1 MDPVKLKDEELP
13 LNTFEE
19 NATKRVRL
27 GVILNKIIEE
37 RIIGSN
43 GGVVTT
49 NNIFKSVT
57 SITSSGTNN
66 GKIKIGTKAADGNW
80 NTTIDAN
87 ALNIDTQKEISTA
100 LLTSLRSETPT
111 VQLDV

>member
-1 MDPVKLKDEELP
+1 M
-13 LNTFEE
+13 
-19 NATKRVRL
+19 
-27 GVILNKIIEE
+27 
-37 RIIGSN
+37 
-43 GGVVTT
+43 
-49 NNIFKSVT
+49 T

-100 LLTSLRSETPT
+100 LLTSFRSETPT
-111 VQLDV
+111 VQLKSKVLNALPIDGQSVDLSFEGQVYTLKMASGELLVEGLKQIELKHDLMVLQKI